1 MNSTIKISISYFQYE
16 MDKLNSIVDI
26 MKENFLWKLI
36 IFISGKNLILII
48 MLINYYIKKICKFNF
63 IYEVKLFIN
72 DIINLSKS
80 INAITFNWLKV
91 VNIIKKLI

>member
-16 MDKLNSIVDI
+16 TDKLNSIVDI

-48 MLINYYIKKICKFNF
+48 MLSNYYIKKIYKFNF

-72 DIINLSKS
+72 DIINLSKI

>member
-48 MLINYYIKKICKFNF
+48 MLSKLLYKK
-63 IYEVKLFIN
+63 
-72 DIINLSKS
+72 DI
-80 INAITFNWLKV
+80 
-91 VNIIKKLI
+91 

>member
-48 MLINYYIKKICKFNF
+48 MLSNYYIKKIYKFNF

-80 INAITFNWLKV
+80 INAITFN
-91 VNIIKKLI
+91 

>member
-1 MNSTIKISISYFQYE
+1 MNSTLKISISYFQYE

-48 MLINYYIKKICKFNF
+48 MLSKLLYKK
-63 IYEVKLFIN
+63 
-72 DIINLSKS
+72 DI
-80 INAITFNWLKV
+80 
-91 VNIIKKLI
+91 

>member
-16 MDKLNSIVDI
+16 TDKLNSIVDI

-36 IFISGKNLILII
+36 IFISAKNLILII
-48 MLINYYIKKICKFNF
+48 MLSNYYIKKIYKFNF

-72 DIINLSKS
+72 DIINLSKI